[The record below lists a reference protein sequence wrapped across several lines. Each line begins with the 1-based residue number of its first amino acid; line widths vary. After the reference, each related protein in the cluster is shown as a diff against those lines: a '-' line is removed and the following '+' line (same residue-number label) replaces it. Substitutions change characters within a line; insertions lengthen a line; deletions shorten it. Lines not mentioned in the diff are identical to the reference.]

1 MSGGK
6 PSKSIWQ
13 ILILQQFHDNN
24 HKIQEFFL
32 GEKNF
37 QFINGN
43 GIKSIML
50 RVPEYVDTF
59 PNCVTL
65 PACSS
70 GSVFECK
77 TFFRTKAS
85 ISILFLGWMFGIT
98 KAMIFC
104 HHGWHGHRQASRIL
118 RLLCIPLNVEDGV
131 TDCGSSDARRKEVIT
146 LE

>member
-24 HKIQEFFL
+24 HTIQEIFL

-43 GIKSIML
+43 GIKSITL

-98 KAMIFC
+98 KTMIFSQA
-104 HHGWHGHRQASRIL
+104 RQASRIL
-118 RLLCIPLNVEDGV
+118 SLLCIPLNVEDGV